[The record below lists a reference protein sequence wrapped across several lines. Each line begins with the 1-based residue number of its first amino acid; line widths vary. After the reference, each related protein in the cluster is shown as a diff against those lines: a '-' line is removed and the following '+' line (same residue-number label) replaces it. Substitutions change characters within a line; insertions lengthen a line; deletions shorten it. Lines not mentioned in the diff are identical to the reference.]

1 MTPHLSSPPSIAAP
15 RWPKRR
21 SISWRAARAA
31 CSPCTGSTAH
41 GSVGMGGLG
50 GAQRGLGGS
59 CRPALGVVG
68 AVMGGW
74 SGGGHPGGGGVFAVL
89 GGLLESCISLGV
101 LQYGVGGG
109 RAAGVSQA
117 GTGRLGGFGGVR
129 GRQRVRDVT
138 PLQSSCKGMARTG
151 RTPRGGVRTPP
162 PSHPHTP
169 ALWPQDTEAIP
180 KPPPPCAA
188 APGGGGGLEDTPLF
202 GAIPGEQTY
211 MNEQGETSWAWGN

>member
-15 RWPKRR
+15 RWPKRC

-41 GSVGMGGLG
+41 GSVGIGGLG

-162 PSHPHTP
+162 PATPTPQPCGLRTLKPSLSPHHPVLQP
-169 ALWPQDTEAIP
+169 
-180 KPPPPCAA
+180 
-188 APGGGGGLEDTPLF
+188 PGGGGGWRTPPYL
-202 GAIPGEQTY
+202 GPS
-211 MNEQGETSWAWGN
+211 QGSRPT